1 MQLIKIWGD
10 DHEPW
15 MQALHCVFGI
25 GALLGPLIATPFL
38 SATDEASKIE
48 SESSRRKSLLLI

>member
-25 GALLGPLIATPFL
+25 GALIGPLIATPFL
-38 SATDEASKIE
+38 SATDEASKTE
-48 SESSRRKSLLLI
+48 SKNSR

>member
-25 GALLGPLIATPFL
+25 GALMGPLIATPFL
-38 SATDEASKIE
+38 SATDEASKTE
-48 SESSRRKSLLLI
+48 SKNSRRKKLLLM

>member
-25 GALLGPLIATPFL
+25 GALMGPLIATQFL
-38 SATDEASKIE
+38 SATDEASETE
-48 SESSRRKSLLLI
+48 SKNSR